1 MKTQPCRRLQRG
13 FTSDQ
18 ANTIET
24 VHRFH
29 REDSLT
35 TDCTDDTDQVM
46 NEIQRVGL
54 ADTDDSANSSIRDIS
69 VIRGQLRIRRQE
81 LPNGK
86 T

>member
-1 MKTQPCRRLQRG
+1 LVT
-13 FTSDQ
+13 DQ

-29 REDSLT
+29 REDFLT
-35 TDCTDDTDQVM
+35 TDCTDDTDKVM
-46 NEIQRVGL
+46 NEMQRIGL
-54 ADTDDSANSSIRDIS
+54 ADKDNSANSSIRDIR